1 MANYNV
7 NLTFTADTKAAKAQL
22 QSLKANLQ
30 SLSTGANLDVN
41 ADIMSKKLNEAS
53 QAARELKAHLDAA
66 TNVQTGNLD
75 FTKLNKSLKDSNMTL
90 VDYGKHLKALGVD
103 GQRAFVSLTRA
114 VMNAEVP
121 LRKTSDLV
129 DKMLVTFG
137 NNLRWMASSS
147 VLNGI
152 TQSLSSAYS
161 YAQNLNKSLNDIR
174 IVTGYN
180 ADQMADFAVQA
191 NKAAKALNTSTTS
204 YTRASLIYY
213 QQGLSEREV
222 QERTDVTVKL
232 ANVTSQS
239 AETIS
244 EQLTSVW
251 NNFYDGSK
259 SLEYYA
265 DVMTKLGAATASSSD
280 EIAEGLNKFAA
291 VADTVGLSYEYAA
304 SALATVT
311 ATTRESADIVGNSF
325 KTLFSRIQ
333 GLNLGETQDDGT
345 TLNKYSQALASV
357 GVNIKDTSGN
367 LKDMDAILDDLGAK
381 WATLSKNQ
389 QVALAQTVGG
399 KEFSYAS
406 VKLF

>member
-103 GQRAFVSLTRA
+103 GQQAFVSLTRA

-367 LKDMDAILDDLGAK
+367 LKNMDAILDDLGAK